1 MKLLSLRFFLFVFS
15 IAVTLRAQDRIPF
28 YEDFIE
34 AGNLQDFLELA
45 HRHLDE
51 KPDANESPRL
61 ALDLIMMGKATEDLK
76 SVMRGTDLLLFDYL
90 GSLPSLHFI
99 SSFDKGSPRLTQL
112 LKVKL
117 NEADLSDLNFSN
129 SFADTLVLLN
139 RIHGTGLMNDPS
151 LLLESYLVVEKSEN
165 RKLLN
170 NLSDALDVIE
180 KKPGRFSEIISL
192 CRSDSSPFTKLSELH
207 KRKNL

>member
-1 MKLLSLRFFLFVFS
+1 MKLLSARLFLFVFS
-15 IAVTLRAQDRIPF
+15 ISVTLRAQDRIPF

-34 AGNLQDFLELA
+34 AGNLEDYLELA

-76 SVMRGTDLLLFDYL
+76 SVMRELTFYFLIT

-117 NEADLSDLNFSN
+117 NEADLSDLNFLQFFRRYPYFAQQN
-129 SFADTLVLLN
+129 SWDWIN
-139 RIHGTGLMNDPS
+139 
-151 LLLESYLVVEKSEN
+151 E
-165 RKLLN
+165 
-170 NLSDALDVIE
+170 
-180 KKPGRFSEIISL
+180 
-192 CRSDSSPFTKLSELH
+192 
-207 KRKNL
+207 